1 MRGARRRQRR
11 RRREEARR
19 GRRARPW
26 HRAGRGGGRGGPV
39 PGGGA
44 AAADSRRGLRGR
56 GFRSFRGAPGPVLA
70 PRPSNRCAGPRR
82 SARPAP
88 RSPRCPGGRWGC
100 EGRGLGAALPE
111 GSPPRGSGRCA
122 PPALSP
128 PVTAAVAAAGSR
140 GSRGRGGGV
149 ALMPVNEGKCGPF
162 EFREG
167 CVRPFVHA
175 WEKNTNKRN
184 GDPAPGGG
192 RRAPRPALPRAP
204 ATSPCLQCARGAAP
218 RWGTGSE
225 RGTGKGR
232 APRGALRVGGGIGCG
247 RAELSAFE
255 RRGNVLR
262 RHFLR
267 CSHRVWHFSVRSFF
281 GNL

>member
-192 RRAPRPALPRAP
+192 GELRARPCPAPRRRHRVYSARVARRRAGERAANGEPGKEGPRA
-204 ATSPCLQCARGAAP
+204 
-218 RWGTGSE
+218 
-225 RGTGKGR
+225 
-232 APRGALRVGGGIGCG
+232 
-247 RAELSAFE
+247 
-255 RRGNVLR
+255 
-262 RHFLR
+262 
-267 CSHRVWHFSVRSFF
+267 VRSVLG
-281 GNL
+281 GNWLRPC